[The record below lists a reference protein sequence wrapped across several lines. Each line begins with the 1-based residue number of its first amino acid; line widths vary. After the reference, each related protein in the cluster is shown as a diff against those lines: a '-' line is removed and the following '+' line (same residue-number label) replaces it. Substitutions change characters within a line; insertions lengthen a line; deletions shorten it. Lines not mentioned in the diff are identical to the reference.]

1 LIDLIGAAI
10 EISAWLTQHNVPHF
24 FIGGLA
30 VQYWGEPR
38 LTADVDLC
46 AVTDMSTADALVQG
60 LLKDFDALPDAEN
73 TARHVQLLPLRSSTG
88 VTIEVAL
95 GFTGFEKKASARAR
109 TIEVAPGKNIPVCSA
124 EDLIVYKIIA
134 NRPRDIED
142 VDSIILRQQDRLD
155 RRYIRNML
163 KDMEQL
169 VEDAECVRRFDA
181 AWGKAFPG
189 SGRPAGP
196 EGHTT

>member
-10 EISAWLTQHNVPHF
+10 EISDWLTEHKVPHF

-30 VQYWGEPR
+30 VQYCGEPR
-38 LTADVDLC
+38 LTADLDLC
-46 AVTDMSTADALVQG
+46 AVTDMPEADALVQG
-60 LLKDFDALPDAEN
+60 LLKDFDALPDARDA
-73 TARHVQLLPLRSSTG
+73 ARDSQLLPLRSSTG

-95 GFTGFEKKASARAR
+95 GFTGLEKTVVERAR
-109 TIEVAPGKNIPVCSA
+109 TVEVAPGKSIPVCSP

-142 VDSIILRQQDRLD
+142 VDGIILRQQGRLD
-155 RRYIRNML
+155 PQYIRHL
-163 KDMEQL
+163 LRQVEPL
-169 VEDAECVRRFDA
+169 VEDPDCVRRFDA
-181 AWGKAFPG
+181 AWGKAFPSERP
-189 SGRPAGP
+189 SGAS